1 MDDQANHE
9 TDKATFT
16 VKALPVEARELA
28 RRSATQ
34 AGLTMGAWL
43 DMAIHSQARIDAG
56 NLTIPPPHSP
66 RIALSEIAPV
76 PDMPDFQSARALA
89 EALDMLAR
97 ASGEPIGRGLA
108 ARCRRLIDMH
118 VRRGLGMQPVK
129 LRKTFLLEGQPGA
142 DEAAP

>member
-1 MDDQANHE
+1 MDGQANHE

-28 RRSATQ
+28 RRSANQ

-56 NLTIPPPHSP
+56 NLTIPPPSQ
-66 RIALSEIAPV
+66 RIALEMAPV

-129 LRKTFLLEGQPGA
+129 LRKTFLLEGQTGA
-142 DEAAP
+142 EGDDFR